1 MKKRDD
7 PATLATALEK
17 KTRAADVVRKSLIY
31 LLLTVWAIAVIFPF
45 YWMILTSFKSYSAY
59 SDELVPKFFTLT
71 PTGENYGT
79 AFSAVPLAKYFLNTL
94 LFTVATT
101 LIMLAVSILAAFAF
115 ARLEFRGVFCRGDV
129 VGQGCPR
136 AVGGNGLETLSPE
149 SGYP

>member
-1 MKKRDD
+1 MKKNNA
-7 PATLATALEK
+7 PALTSLERRTKTAE
-17 KTRAADVVRKSLIY
+17 TVRKALIY

-94 LFTVATT
+94 FFTVATT

-115 ARLEFRGVFCRGDV
+115 ARLEFMGKDLLF
-129 VGQGCPR
+129 
-136 AVGGNGLETLSPE
+136 TLFLS
-149 SGYP
+149 